1 MPAITAASA
10 KLAYDKAA
18 NSLKRACNSLERYL
32 PPSQD
37 AAEDTQLAPPLAPRR
52 RVDSV
57 AGCALCVSELMDLEP
72 GDRTNHQCTHLN
84 PPPQQD
90 LQQEVD
96 TGSTAGSDTGI
107 PPAKSARV
115 KQPNLGVI
123 KDHIARLDSTMD
135 RFSDAVTVLC
145 STFTDEPDKI
155 LYQDHLIVW
164 NEHCDD
170 LKDRA
175 YEVIALLEAAQPS
188 VAVQQ
193 STLPPAFSG
202 PGPRFQTQP
211 MSTQTE
217 AMNTHLHILWLLSQE
232 LSNLQLRVH
241 LFLPLNQLT

>member
-1 MPAITAASA
+1 MPAITAALA

-37 AAEDTQLAPPLAPRR
+37 AAEEIQLAPPLVPRR

-72 GDRTNHQCTHLN
+72 GDRTNHQCTHQN
-84 PPPQQD
+84 QPPPQN

-107 PPAKSARV
+107 PPAKPARV

-123 KDHIARLDSTMD
+123 KDHIKRLNTTMD
-135 RFSDAVTVLC
+135 KFSDAITVLC

-170 LKDRA
+170 LKDKA
-175 YEVIALLEAAQPS
+175 YKVVAILEAA
-188 VAVQQ
+188 
-193 STLPPAFSG
+193 
-202 PGPRFQTQP
+202 
-211 MSTQTE
+211 
-217 AMNTHLHILWLLSQE
+217 
-232 LSNLQLRVH
+232 
-241 LFLPLNQLT
+241 